1 MKQQKDDG
9 TKNAYRTFTLS
20 IPPHIWH
27 AAQEEAKR
35 DNNRPLGPTIVKM
48 LERAIARRKAV
59 AV

>member
-1 MKQQKDDG
+1 MKQPKDDG
-9 TKNAYRTFTLS
+9 SKTAHRIFTLS

-27 AAQEEAKR
+27 AAREEAKR

-59 AV
+59 GH